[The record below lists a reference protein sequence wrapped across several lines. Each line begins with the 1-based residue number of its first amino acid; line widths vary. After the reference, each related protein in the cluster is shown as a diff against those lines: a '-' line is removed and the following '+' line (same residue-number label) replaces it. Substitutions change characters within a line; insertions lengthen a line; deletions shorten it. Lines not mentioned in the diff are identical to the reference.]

1 MKFTDLFVHRPVL
14 ASVISLLI
22 LLVGLRAIA
31 SLEVRQYPQTQD
43 TVVTV
48 TTSYPGA
55 NSELVKGFITTP
67 LQQAIAEANGIDY
80 LFSRSTQ
87 GRSTIEAH
95 MELNYDPNAAVAEIQ
110 AKVASQ
116 RNVLPDESDDPVIDA
131 TTGDRTALMYLAFY
145 SESMLPSQITDYL
158 LRVVQPQLQA
168 VPGVAKAELIGNKIF
183 AMRVWLDPRRMA
195 ALGVTAN
202 DVRDVLRANNYLAGI
217 GQAKGDYTAINLT
230 ATTDLASED
239 DFRNL
244 VVRSSE
250 GTLVRLADIATI
262 ELGAEDYDST
272 NWYKGKPAIFI
283 GVEQAP
289 GANPLTVAQRV
300 RDLMPELRKQLPEGL
315 DGHIPYDASV
325 FIEDSINEV
334 FKTLIEAVGIVL
346 VVIYLSLGSMR
357 AAIVPAVAVPLSLV
371 GGAFLMLLMG
381 FSVNLLTLL
390 AMVLA
395 IGLVVDDAIIVV
407 ENVHRHIEEGKPRF
421 EAALMG
427 ARELALPIIAMTTTL
442 VAVYAPIGFM
452 GGLVGTLFTEFAFAL
467 AGAVLISGVVALTLS
482 PMLSSK
488 VLKPHGQQGRFEQ
501 WVEHWFTGLAAR
513 YQRML
518 HGMLDALPATLLFGA
533 VVLVSIFFMFVTSK
547 NELAPVED
555 QSILFFQA
563 TAPQTSTIEYNE
575 AYTRQIV
582 DVFESIPEYHE
593 SFFLLGRGE
602 PSTTFGGFKM
612 QPPSLR
618 PRSQMEVQPELQA
631 KLQNI
636 AGFQIAIFPRPSLP
650 GSGGGLPV
658 QFVIKSEGGYEE
670 LDQVADQL
678 IGRAM
683 GSGRFMF
690 LMKELQYSRPR
701 STLVIDRDRAGDLG
715 ISMADIGRN
724 LATLLGGN
732 DVNRFSLEGRSYKVI
747 PQVAREFRLQP
758 DMLKDYYIRPGS
770 GELVNLS
777 AGLTATDAVR
787 EIGAAPLVS
796 LDSFIHLEETVEP
809 NQRTQFQQLNSLTVQ
824 GVMSP
829 RVPLGDALA
838 FLEDAASEIFPRGF
852 TWDYSGGSRQ
862 YAQQGSA
869 LIITFFLSIMVIYL
883 VLAAQFESWR
893 DPVIILVSVPMSI
906 AGALAFITLG
916 VGTATINIYTQ
927 VGLITLIGLIAK
939 NGILIVEFANQLQIT
954 QGLNKREAVER
965 AAAIRLRPILMTTVS
980 MIVAMV
986 PLLTASGP
994 GAVSR
999 FHIGLTIATGLGI
1012 GTLFTL
1018 FVVPAVYLLMAREHS
1033 HDRAQQAVDVV
1044 EEAPGA

>member
-1 MKFTDLFVHRPVL
+1 MKFTDLFVNRPVL

-22 LLVGLRAIA
+22 LLVGLRALT
-31 SLEVRQYPQTQD
+31 SLEVRQYPETKN

-48 TTSYPGA
+48 TTVYPGA
-55 NSELVKGFITTP
+55 SSELVKGFITTP
-67 LQQAIAEANGIDY
+67 LQQAIAEADGIDY
-80 LFSRSTQ
+80 LFARSTQ

-116 RNVLPDESDDPVIDA
+116 RNVLPEESDDPVIDS
-131 TTGDRTALMYLAFY
+131 TTGETTALMYLAFY
-145 SESMLPSQITDYL
+145 SDSMLPSQITDYL
-158 LRVVQPQLQA
+158 LRVAQPQLQA
-168 VPGVAKAELIGNKIF
+168 VPGVARAELIGNKTF
-183 AMRVWLDPRRMA
+183 AMRIWLDPGRMA

-202 DVRDVLRANNYLAGI
+202 DVREVLRANNYLAGI
-217 GQAKGDYTAINLT
+217 GQAKGAYTAINLT
-230 ATTDLASED
+230 ATTDLASAQ
-239 DFRNL
+239 DFRDL
-244 VVRSSE
+244 VVRSSD
-250 GTLVRLADIATI
+250 GTLVRLADIASA

-272 NWYKGKPAIFI
+272 SWYKGKPAIFV
-283 GVEQAP
+283 GVQQAP
-289 GANPLTVAQRV
+289 GANPLSVAKRV
-300 RDLMPELRKQLPEGL
+300 RELMPEIRKQLPEGL
-315 DGHIPYDASV
+315 DAHIPYDASV
-325 FIEDSINEV
+325 FIEDSIDEV
-334 FKTLIEAVGIVL
+334 FETLIEAVLIVL
-346 VVIYLSLGSMR
+346 FVVYISLGSVR
-357 AAIVPAVAVPLSLV
+357 AAVVPAVAVPLSLV

-381 FSVNLLTLL
+381 FSINLLTLL

-407 ENVHRHIEEGKPRF
+407 ENVHRHIEMGKSRYQ
-421 EAALMG
+421 AALIG

-482 PMLSSK
+482 PMLSSRA
-488 VLKPHGQQGRFEQ
+488 LKPHGQQGRFEQ
-501 WVEHWFTGLAAR
+501 WVEHWFERLAAR
-513 YQRML
+513 YRKML
-518 HGMLDALPATLLFGA
+518 HATLESLPVTLLFA
-533 VVLVSIFFMFVTSK
+533 AAVLVSIGFMFVTSK

-563 TAPQTSTIEYNE
+563 TAPQTATIEYNE

-582 DVFESIPEYHE
+582 AAFETVPEYHE

-602 PSTTFGGFKM
+602 PTTTFGGFKM
-612 QPPSLR
+612 EPPSKR
-618 PRSQMEVQPELQA
+618 PRSQMDVQPEVQA
-631 KLQNI
+631 KLQQI
-636 AGFQIAIFPRPSLP
+636 AGFQTAVFPRPSLP

-658 QFVIKSEGGYEE
+658 QFVITSEAGYEE
-670 LDQVADQL
+670 MDELADGFV
-678 IGRAM
+678 GRAM
-683 GSGRFMF
+683 GSGQFRF
-690 LMKELQYSRPR
+690 LMKELQYARPR
-701 STLVIDRDRAGDLG
+701 TTLVIDRDRAGDLG
-715 ISMADIGRN
+715 ISMRDIGRN

-732 DVNRFSLEGRSYKVI
+732 DVNRFSLAGRSYKVI

-758 DMLKDYYIRPGS
+758 DRLKDYYIRPGS

-777 AGLTATDAVR
+777 ASLSGSDAAR
-787 EIGAAPLVS
+787 ELGAAPLVP
-796 LDSFIHLEETVEP
+796 LDAFVHLEETVEP

-824 GVMSP
+824 GVMAP
-829 RVPLGDALA
+829 GVPLGDALEY
-838 FLEDAASEIFPRGF
+838 LQGLASEMFPRGF
-852 TWDYSGGSRQ
+852 AWDYAGQSRQ
-862 YAQQGSA
+862 YVQQGSA
-869 LIITFFLSIMVIYL
+869 LIVTFFLSILVIYL

-906 AGALAFITLG
+906 AGALAFITLDF
-916 VGTATINIYTQ
+916 ATLNIYTK

-939 NGILIVEFANQLQIT
+939 NGILIVEFANQLQMRE
-954 QGLNKREAVER
+954 GLSKREAVER

-1018 FVVPAVYLLMAREHS
+1018 FVVPAVYLLMAREHGKL
-1033 HDRAQQAVDVV
+1033 ATA
-1044 EEAPGA
+1044 EAATAPT

>member
-14 ASVISLLI
+14 ASVVSLLI

-31 SLEVRQYPQTQD
+31 SLEVRQYPETRD

-67 LQQAIAEANGIDY
+67 LQQAIAEASGIDY

-116 RNVLPDESDDPVIDA
+116 RNVLPEEANDPVIDA

-145 SESMLPSQITDYL
+145 SEDMQPSQITDYL

-183 AMRVWLDPRRMA
+183 AMRIWLDPQRMA
-195 ALGVTAN
+195 AFGVTAS
-202 DVRDVLRANNYLAGI
+202 DVREVLLANNYLAAV
-217 GQAKGDYTAINLT
+217 GQAKGAYTATNLT
-230 ATTDLASED
+230 ATTDLASEE
-239 DFRNL
+239 DFRKL
-244 VVRSSE
+244 VVRSAE
-250 GTLVRLADIATI
+250 GTLVRLADIATA

-272 NWYKGKPAIFI
+272 SWYKGKPAIFV

-300 RDLMPELRKQLPEGL
+300 RELIPEIRKQLPTGL
-315 DGHIPYDASV
+315 DAHIPYDASV

-334 FKTLIEAVGIVL
+334 FLTLMEAVVIVL
-346 VVIYLSLGSMR
+346 LVIYLSLGSMR
-357 AAIVPAVAVPLSLV
+357 AAIIPAVAVPLSLV
-371 GGAFLMLLMG
+371 GAAFLMLLMG
-381 FSVNLLTLL
+381 FSINLLTLL

-407 ENVHRHIEEGKPRF
+407 ENVHRHIEMGKSRF
-421 EAALMG
+421 EAALVG
-427 ARELALPIIAMTTTL
+427 ARELGLPIIAMTTTL

-488 VLKPHGQQGRFEQ
+488 VLKPHGEQGRFEQ
-501 WVEHWFTGLAAR
+501 WVEHWFGRLAAR
-513 YQRML
+513 YQKML
-518 HGMLDALPATLLFGA
+518 HGALDYLPVTMVFAFAVLF
-533 VVLVSIFFMFVTSK
+533 SIFFMFVSSQ

-563 TAPQTSTIEYNE
+563 TAPQTATIDYNE

-582 DVFESIPEYHE
+582 EAFESVPEYHE

-602 PSTTFGGFKM
+602 PTTTFGGFKM

-618 PRSQMEVQPELQA
+618 ERSQMEVQPEVQN
-631 KLQNI
+631 KLQDI
-636 AGFQIAIFPRPSLP
+636 AGFQIAVFPRPSLP

-658 QFVIKSEGGYEE
+658 QFVIKSEGGYQE

-678 IGRAM
+678 IGRGM

-701 STLVIDRDRAGDLG
+701 ATLVVDRDRAGDLG
-715 ISMADIGRN
+715 ITMRDIGQN
-724 LATLLGGN
+724 LATFVGGN
-732 DVNRFSLEGRSYKVI
+732 ELNRFSLEGRSYKVI
-747 PQVAREFRLQP
+747 PQVERGFRLQP
-758 DMLKDYYIRPGS
+758 DMLKGYYIRPGT
-770 GELVNLS
+770 GELVNLANS
-777 AGLTATDAVR
+777 LSVETAAR
-787 EIGAAPLVS
+787 EAGAAPLVP
-796 LDSFIHLEETVEP
+796 LDSFVHIEETVEP

-824 GVMSP
+824 GVMAP
-829 RVPLGDALA
+829 GVPVGDALA
-838 FLEDAASEIFPRGF
+838 YLEGVAQEIFPRGF

-862 YAQQGSA
+862 YAQQGGA
-869 LIITFFLSIMVIYL
+869 LIVTFFLSIMVIYL

-916 VGTATINIYTQ
+916 FATINIYTQ

-939 NGILIVEFANQLQIT
+939 NGILIVEFANQLQLRE
-954 QGLNKREAVER
+954 GLGKRKAIEQAS
-965 AAAIRLRPILMTTVS
+965 AIRLRPILMTTVA
-980 MIVAMV
+980 MIVAML

-1018 FVVPAVYLLMAREHS
+1018 FVVPAVYLLMAREHKATEEGAP
-1033 HDRAQQAVDVV
+1033 HV
-1044 EEAPGA
+1044 EATDAAS